1 MQQRVIMTTAV
12 WTLCAWS
19 FVSALAVARTS
30 AARGEHAGSATVQ
43 TSPFDGVL
51 RFLAPESTPQYHKM
65 TRAGRPGKTARLAD
79 VRKAPAHTHPAQRAP
94 VLAQAGLHAVKGV
107 HVAIVPSYLRSPYP
121 PRFAPQY
128 PEPPFGPPA
137 FTGYDLRYP
146 AAPYVYQY
154 TYQYPYYVYYVV
166 PWPRWPAGY

>member
-1 MQQRVIMTTAV
+1 MRAGLRKLRD
-12 WTLCAWS
+12 W
-19 FVSALAVARTS
+19 RTS
-30 AARGEHAGSATVQ
+30 
-43 TSPFDGVL
+43 
-51 RFLAPESTPQYHKM
+51 
-65 TRAGRPGKTARLAD
+65 GKRRRTLIR
-79 VRKAPAHTHPAQRAP
+79 RNETP

-107 HVAIVPSYLRSPYP
+107 HVAIAPSYLRSPYP
-121 PRFAPQY
+121 PQFAPQY

>member
-19 FVSALAVARTS
+19 FVGIA
-30 AARGEHAGSATVQ
+30 
-43 TSPFDGVL
+43 
-51 RFLAPESTPQYHKM
+51 
-65 TRAGRPGKTARLAD
+65 
-79 VRKAPAHTHPAQRAP
+79 
-94 VLAQAGLHAVKGV
+94 
-107 HVAIVPSYLRSPYP
+107 PSYLRSPYP

>member
-1 MQQRVIMTTAV
+1 M
-12 WTLCAWS
+12 WPSC
-19 FVSALAVARTS
+19 
-30 AARGEHAGSATVQ
+30 
-43 TSPFDGVL
+43 
-51 RFLAPESTPQYHKM
+51 
-65 TRAGRPGKTARLAD
+65 RPICARLI
-79 VRKAPAHTHPAQRAP
+79 HH
-94 VLAQAGLHAVKGV
+94 G
-107 HVAIVPSYLRSPYP
+107 
-121 PRFAPQY
+121 FAPQY